1 VKVTITRPREES
13 KEDKKTR
20 KNAVKEERR
29 NRRVEKKATRMEF
42 TAELKKQQKSAAQK
56 EKSRLKKL

>member
-1 VKVTITRPREES
+1 MKVTITRPREES